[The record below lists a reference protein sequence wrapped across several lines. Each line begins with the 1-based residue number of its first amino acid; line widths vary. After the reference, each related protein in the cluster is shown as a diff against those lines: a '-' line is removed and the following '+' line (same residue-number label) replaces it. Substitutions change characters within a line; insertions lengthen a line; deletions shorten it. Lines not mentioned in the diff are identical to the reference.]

1 MLVLGRAR
9 RAHVPDFPELIG
21 TCVRCC
27 PERVE
32 QLATPPVGHAAAIVV
47 VISPYFYLTTERLRD
62 GTVHLKL
69 KVCSRDKGGD

>member
-32 QLATPPVGHAAAIVV
+32 QRRPPVGHAAAIVV
-47 VISPYFYLTTERLRD
+47 VMGLNGHTDAP
-62 GTVHLKL
+62 
-69 KVCSRDKGGD
+69 